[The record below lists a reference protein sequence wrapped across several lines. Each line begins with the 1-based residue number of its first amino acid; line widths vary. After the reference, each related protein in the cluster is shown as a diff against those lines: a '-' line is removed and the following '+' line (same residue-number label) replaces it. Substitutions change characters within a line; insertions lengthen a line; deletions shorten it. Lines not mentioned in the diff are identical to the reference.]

1 MNEEREMEKKR
12 KKVTKENDRK
22 TKKIH
27 TKQERRKANFSWE
40 VNSSCTHDI
49 SCCV

>member
-1 MNEEREMEKKR
+1 MKKEKWRKKER

-27 TKQERRKANFSWE
+27 IKQQSKFFMGG
-40 VNSSCTHDI
+40 
-49 SCCV
+49 